1 MMSPP
6 TIIVHGGAG
15 TFISGL
21 EVHVDID
28 GVLSG
33 VEEAARA
40 GYKHLTGE
48 TSSAIDA
55 VEAAVCSLGGQP
67 FVQCRLVHGPSCV

>member
-1 MMSPP
+1 MSPP

-15 TFISGL
+15 TLSSGIQ
-21 EVHVDID
+21 VDID
-28 GVLSG
+28 AILSG

-55 VEAAVCSLGGQP
+55 VEAAVCSLEDNPLYNAGWCMDP
-67 FVQCRLVHGPSCV
+67 LACK